1 MRGYHNT
8 IRQKLDFSPT
18 FIPHSTKIDLFVY
31 ILKTVIIVGRHFT
44 IILFLMTSLNISLAV
59 NDFLV
64 DNLVSASLN
73 SLFALSGIVS
83 LVQLQNRNGITLSK
97 YNTIFNKFTGDV
109 SQTFGRLKY
118 FGNEKKITRYVTLK
132 KLLQTQWK

>member
-8 IRQKLDFSPT
+8 IRQKLDFFPT
-18 FIPHSTKIDLFVY
+18 SVPNSTKIDLFVY
-31 ILKTVIIVGRHFT
+31 MLKTVIIVGRHFT

-83 LVQLQNRNGITLSK
+83 LVQLQNRNGITLRK
-97 YNTIFNKFTGDV
+97 YNTIFNKFTGDM
-109 SQTFGRLKY
+109 S
-118 FGNEKKITRYVTLK
+118 
-132 KLLQTQWK
+132 